1 MMLAVALA
9 GALALQFAPPGSAD
23 TEPSVPPGE
32 PAATASVVPSA
43 SPSPSADPSPSA
55 NASPDADSTPSAS
68 PSPSADPAPSADE
81 TPAAEPAPS
90 ASPAAT
96 QPPAAELPVT
106 DPLATVE
113 AVDPLAVRSYVDR
126 GYLTKAYDA
135 PLVISGGTAPY
146 TATVS
151 DVPPG
156 LTFDPASLRFTGMP
170 TQEGY
175 FRMQVTV
182 LDSSEPAQS
191 AAQEVAVDFYDYA
204 PPQFRT
210 VTGTEKFTDGVV
222 GAWYSESILV
232 WTVGGQP
239 YSTAVVS
246 GALPPGMS
254 WGQNAA
260 SGTPTAAGTYK
271 FTVRF
276 SDSYESTDAEFTLT
290 VRASRP
296 QTTGFAVPAAV
307 LGEPYSAKIASV
319 TGGVAPYRF
328 WWATPR
334 HMAGSLWWHDP
345 GPDGLTIDANGV
357 LQGTPTSA
365 GSFQIWVYFSDS
377 GLYNQGIFTTVVT
390 VLPTRPPV
398 VEQPP
403 AVVDPLPAVDAAAPP
418 AAVTPAAVT
427 PAGTLAS
434 TSGVE
439 LAATGLQ
446 SGSLPTIM
454 WSVAGLFTL
463 GAALTAAGR
472 RRFGGGR
479 SSA

>member
-1 MMLAVALA
+1 MRASVGERGIAGKAARMVLAGALA
-9 GALALQFAPPGSAD
+9 SALALQFAPPGIAD
-23 TEPSVPPGE
+23 AEPSVPPSE
-32 PAATASVVPSA
+32 PATTASATPAASASPSA
-43 SPSPSADPSPSA
+43 SPTPAASA
-55 NASPDADSTPSAS
+55 SAS
-68 PSPSADPAPSADE
+68 PAASA
-81 TPAAEPAPS
+81 TPS

-96 QPPAAELPVT
+96 QPPAVEPPVT
-106 DPLATVE
+106 EPLATVA

-146 TATVS
+146 TVTVS
-151 DVPPG
+151 NVPPG
-156 LTFDPASLRFTGMP
+156 LTFDPASLRFTGIP

-175 FRMQVTV
+175 FRMPVTV
-182 LDSSEPAQS
+182 MDSSEPAQS
-191 AAQEVAVDFYDYA
+191 LAQEVAIDFYNYA
-204 PPQFRT
+204 APQFRT
-210 VTGTEKFTDGVV
+210 VTRTEKFTDGVV
-222 GAWYSESILV
+222 GAWYSEGIGVTTS
-232 WTVGGQP
+232 GAQEF
-239 YSTAVVS
+239 STSLVS

-260 SGTPTAAGTYK
+260 SGTPTAAGTYR
-271 FTVRF
+271 FTLRATDLF
-276 SDSYESTDAEFTLT
+276 ESTDAEFTLT
-290 VRASRP
+290 VRASAP
-296 QTTGFAVPAAV
+296 QSTGFAVPPAV
-307 LGEPYSAKIASV
+307 LGEQYSAKIASV
-319 TGGVAPYRF
+319 TGGMAPYRF

-357 LQGTPTSA
+357 LQGTPTRA
-365 GSFQIWVYFSDS
+365 GTFQIWVYFSDS

-390 VLPTRPPV
+390 VLETRPPV

-403 AVVDPLPAVDAAAPP
+403 AAVNPP
-418 AAVTPAAVT
+418 AAVDTPVPPAPVT

-446 SGSLPTIM
+446 SGSLHIIV
-454 WSVAGLFTL
+454 WSIVGLLSL

-472 RRFGGGR
+472 RRFRGGR

>member
-1 MMLAVALA
+1 MAS
-9 GALALQFAPPGSAD
+9 ALALQFAPPGTAD
-23 TEPSVPPGE
+23 AEPSASSSE
-32 PAATASVVPSA
+32 SAATAGPEATA
-43 SPSPSADPSPSA
+43 SPTPTAIPSPTAIPAPTISA
-55 NASPDADSTPSAS
+55 AETASPTP
-68 PSPSADPAPSADE
+68 
-81 TPAAEPAPS
+81 TPTATS
-90 ASPAAT
+90 GAT
-96 QPPAAELPVT
+96 QPAVVEPVVTEPPATKPATNPPAEARNEPPAQADADLA
-106 DPLATVE
+106 DPLT
-113 AVDPLAVRSYVDR
+113 VRSYMDR

-146 TATVS
+146 TAAVS

-175 FRMQVTV
+175 FRMPVTV
-182 LDSSEPAQS
+182 TDSSDPAQS
-191 AAQEVAVDFYDYA
+191 VVQEVAVDFYDYV

-210 VTGTEKFTDGVV
+210 VTGSEKFTDGVI

-239 YSTAVVS
+239 YTTALVS

-260 SGTPTAAGTYK
+260 SGTPTAGGTYK

-276 SDSYESTDAEFTLT
+276 SDSYEFVDADFTLT

-296 QTTGFAVPAAV
+296 QPTGFPVPAAV
-307 LGEPYSAKIASV
+307 LGEPYSAKIATV

-334 HMAGSLWWHDP
+334 HMAGSLSWHDP

-357 LQGTPTSA
+357 LQGTPTRA
-365 GSFQIWVYFSDS
+365 GSFQIFVYFSDS
-377 GLYNQGIFTTVVT
+377 GLYNQWVFSTVVT
-390 VLPTRPPV
+390 VLETRPPV

-403 AVVDPLPAVDAAAPP
+403 AENPPAPAVPAPP
-418 AAVTPAAVT
+418 AAVTPAGAVV
-427 PAGTLAS
+427 PASGAEP
-434 TSGVE
+434 TSVDLTGVE
-439 LAATGLQ
+439 LAATGLE
-446 SGSLPTIM
+446 SGRLNATL
-454 WSVAGLFTL
+454 WAAVGLL
-463 GAALTAAGR
+463 AAGAALTAINSLR
-472 RRFGGGR
+472 RRRNGPV
-479 SSA
+479 